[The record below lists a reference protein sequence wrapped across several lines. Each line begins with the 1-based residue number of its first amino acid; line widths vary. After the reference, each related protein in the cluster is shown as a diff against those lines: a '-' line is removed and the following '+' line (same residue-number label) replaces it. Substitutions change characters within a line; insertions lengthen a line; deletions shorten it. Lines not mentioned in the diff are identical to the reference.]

1 MSDWFDAG
9 FAEGDEA
16 ADPRLEQYVRY
27 HAGDGGRGSVVLIG
41 VAHDHPAS
49 VARVARVLDAVPPD
63 VLALELPPLAV
74 PLFRR
79 YADDEYVPPRLGG
92 EMSAAIQTAEGAR
105 VAGIDGPNPAYLRL
119 LLRRVIADGVSMSD
133 VLEIAGDSLR
143 GLGHA
148 LACRAGA
155 SFGRLTSVT
164 PKLYTHIAYDSASY
178 DTPAAQAR
186 HERDHVDRRR
196 SFLRVVELPRA
207 TALLDAVREE
217 SMALRLTDLRATGDV
232 VAVVGIEHLD
242 ALSERLGDD
251 ASSARGD
258 DASSTGQGASSTGGD
273 GPIGGD

>member
-1 MSDWFDAG
+1 MSDWFDAE

-16 ADPRLEQYVRY
+16 ADPRLERYVRY
-27 HAGDGGRGSVVLIG
+27 HPCDGGRGSVVLIG

-49 VARVARVLDAVPPD
+49 VARVAHVLDAVAPD

-105 VAGIDGPNPAYLRL
+105 VAGIDGPNPAYLKR

-155 SFGRLTSVT
+155 SLGRLTPVT

-186 HERDHVDRRR
+186 HEREHVDRRR

-242 ALSERLGDD
+242 DD

-258 DASSTGQGASSTGGD
+258 DAGSTAQGAGSTGGD